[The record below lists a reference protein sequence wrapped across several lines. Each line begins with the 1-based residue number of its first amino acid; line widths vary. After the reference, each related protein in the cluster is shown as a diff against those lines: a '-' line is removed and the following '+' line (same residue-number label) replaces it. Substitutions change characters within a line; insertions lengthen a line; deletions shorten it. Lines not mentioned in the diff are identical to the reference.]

1 MLIVQRQLRAETT
14 NWRYTTFHSNNIAA
28 FTNCHRSF
36 TWLLVGCPMKTC
48 VMNGVTA
55 TKALVRASLSGL
67 LNNQCIHAVSHF
79 LSAFASSSVYMSSN
93 FSFRFQISSA
103 RPSILALVL
112 CWLSLQCV
120 HDSFVCVEIYFQ
132 F

>member
-48 VMNGVTA
+48 HEWCKGNQST
-55 TKALVRASLSGL
+55 VRAWLSGL
-67 LNNQCIHAVSHF
+67 LNDQCLHAVSHF

-120 HDSFVCVEIYFQ
+120 HDSFVCIEIYFQ